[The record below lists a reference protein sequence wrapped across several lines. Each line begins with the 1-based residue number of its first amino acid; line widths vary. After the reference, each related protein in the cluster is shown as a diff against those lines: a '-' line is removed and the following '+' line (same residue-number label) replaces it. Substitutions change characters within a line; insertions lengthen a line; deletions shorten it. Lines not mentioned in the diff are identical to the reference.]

1 MRSIRSKITVTV
13 VAISM
18 VSLFIL
24 TGTVLYNLNTLR
36 SGIIAMSDELGTA
49 AGDDSAQAM
58 EQQMLNQL
66 TALAQAKAAIADEKL
81 GKQQTYVQLTADYL
95 TALYG
100 DPDKYAPLSV
110 DPPDPSKTGVFS
122 SQLVLS
128 PEAADDLE
136 RIGAE
141 LGLVS
146 NASDLF
152 LAIPMHDPD
161 IESDYFSTVSGINV
175 MIDKV
180 PDMKPATL
188 DASSRGWFQ
197 GAIKENGLI
206 WTDVFDDTW
215 GRGLAIT
222 CAAPFRNGEDGEI
235 MGVVGFGSLIST
247 MSGEIIDTRIGE
259 TGYAFVINEL
269 GQTIIS
275 PNIQKDSDGKIIR
288 EDMTQNASQ
297 EIRDLAQAMLQG
309 EAGVSRL
316 TFDGREVYMA
326 YEPMSVLP
334 WTVVTVINVE
344 EALAPA
350 AATRAGIDAMTE
362 RTIGDVDLAIRTVIT
377 AVVIILVL
385 ALGAVAVASSFLAG
399 RLTRPLGSL
408 LEGVKRI
415 GDGDLDA
422 QIHVE
427 TKDEIGTLA
436 DAFNDMTGNLKRH
449 VEDLTAVTAEKERI
463 GAELDVATQIQKDML
478 PSIFPAFPEQK
489 EFAIY
494 ATMDPAK
501 EVGGDFYDFFM
512 IDDSH
517 LAVVMADVSGKGVPA
532 ALFMVIAKTVIK
544 NQALAGDAVEQV
556 FMHAN
561 DQLCE
566 NNGEGLFVT
575 SFMGVLD
582 LKSGEF
588 TYVNAGHNPP
598 LLRRKGGSYEYLK
611 VDPGF
616 VLAGLEGMPYSS
628 ETLTMSPGDSLYLYT
643 DGVTEALNVEQELF
657 GEERLQNVLNAE
669 IAGELGVRALL
680 PYVRAELERYAQGAE
695 QADDITMLALTYY
708 GEGAHPAELNGG
720 VRMEKTITVPAQ
732 CEQLDVV
739 QGFVNEMLEGVECD
753 PGAVIQLQ
761 IAVEEIFVNIANYAY
776 TQESGTAEVECH
788 VEPGEGRIT
797 IRFKDQGIPFD
808 PLAKEDADVTLSAE
822 EREIGGLGI
831 YMVKEMMDGVDYKYE
846 NGSNI
851 LTIHKMML

>member
-13 VAISM
+13 LLTAVA
-18 VSLFIL
+18 SLIIL
-24 TGTVLYNLNTLR
+24 SGAVLYNLNTLR
-36 SGIIAMSDELGTA
+36 SGIIAMSDELGTT
-49 AGDDSAQAM
+49 AGEDSSDAM
-58 EQQMLNQL
+58 EQQVL
-66 TALAQAKAAIADEKL
+66 THMVELTRSKADVANEKL
-81 GKQQTYVQLTADYL
+81 KKQQTYVQMTADYL
-95 TALYG
+95 TTLY
-100 DPDKYAPLSV
+100 DAPEKYAPLSV
-110 DPPDPSKTGVFS
+110 APPDPSKAGIFTA
-122 SQLVLS
+122 QLVLS
-128 PEAADDLE
+128 PEAADNLAKIRD
-136 RIGAE
+136 E

-146 NASDLF
+146 NAADLF
-152 LAIPMHDPD
+152 LSIPVHDSD
-161 IESDYFSTVSGINV
+161 IESNYFSTVSGINV

-180 PDMKPATL
+180 PDMKPETL

-197 GAIKENGLI
+197 SAIASDSLI

-222 CAAPFRNGEDGEI
+222 CAAPFYNGEDGAV

-247 MSGEIIDTRIGE
+247 MSSEIIDTRIGE
-259 TGYAFVINEL
+259 TGYVFVINEL

-275 PNIQKDSDGKIIR
+275 PNIQKDSEGKIVR
-288 EDMTQNASQ
+288 EDLTRSESQ
-297 EIRDLAQAMLQG
+297 EVRELAQAMLRG
-309 EAGVSRL
+309 EEGVSRL
-316 TFDGREVYMA
+316 NFEGREVYMA
-326 YEPMSVLP
+326 YEAMEVLP
-334 WTVVTVINVE
+334 WTVVTVIDVE

-350 AATRAGIDAMTE
+350 AATRAGIESMTDS
-362 RTIGDVDLAIRTVIT
+362 TIEGVDDSIRTVFV
-377 AVVIILVL
+377 AVGVILVL
-385 ALGAVAVASSFLAG
+385 SLCLVAMVSALLSGM
-399 RLTRPLGSL
+399 LTRPLGRL

-415 GDGDLDA
+415 SDGDLDT
-422 QIHVE
+422 QIAVE

-436 DAFNDMTGNLKRH
+436 SAFNDMTGSLKGH
-449 VEDLTAVTAEKERI
+449 IEELTTVTAEKERI
-463 GAELDVATQIQKDML
+463 GAELDVATKIQKDML
-478 PSIFPAFPEQK
+478 PSIFPVFPDQK

-556 FMHAN
+556 FMRAN

-566 NNGEGLFVT
+566 NNGESLFVT
-575 SFMGVLD
+575 AFMGVLD
-582 LKSGEF
+582 LKTGEF

-598 LLRRKGGSYEYLK
+598 LIRRKGGDYEYLQ
-611 VDPGF
+611 VDSGF

-628 ETLTMSPGDSLYLYT
+628 ASLTMEPGDSLYLYT
-643 DGVTEALNVEQELF
+643 DGVTEALNMEQELY
-657 GEERLQNVLNAE
+657 GEERLRKALNTE
-669 IAGELGVRALL
+669 IAKELGVRALL
-680 PYVRAELERYAQGAE
+680 PYIRAELEQFAQGAE

-708 GEGAHPAELNGG
+708 AEGAHPAEMNGG
-720 VRMEKTITVPAQ
+720 VRMEKTITVPAH

-761 IAVEEIFVNIANYAY
+761 IAVEEIFVNVANYAY
-776 TQESGTAEVECH
+776 KQEVGTAEVECH

-797 IRFKDQGIPFD
+797 IRFKDQGVPFD
-808 PLAKEDADVTLSAE
+808 PLAKEDVDVTRSAE

-831 YMVKEMMDGVDYKYE
+831 YMVKEMMDGVDYVYE
-846 NGSNI
+846 DGSNI
-851 LTIHKMML
+851 LTIHKKIV

>member
-1 MRSIRSKITVTV
+1 MERQV
-13 VAISM
+13 
-18 VSLFIL
+18 L
-24 TGTVLYNLNTLR
+24 T
-36 SGIIAMSDELGTA
+36 
-49 AGDDSAQAM
+49 
-58 EQQMLNQL
+58 QL
-66 TALAQAKAAIADEKL
+66 TELARAKADIADEKL

-100 DPDKYAPLSV
+100 DPDKYAPLTV
-110 DPPDPSKTGVFS
+110 APPDPSRAGTFTA
-122 SQLVLS
+122 QLVLS
-128 PEAADDLE
+128 PKAVSHLDEISE
-136 RIGAE
+136 E
-141 LGLVS
+141 LGLVA
-146 NASDLF
+146 NAADLF
-152 LAIPMHDPD
+152 LAIPNHDTD
-161 IESDYFSTVSGINV
+161 IESDYFSTISGINV
-175 MIDKV
+175 MIDTV
-180 PDMKPATL
+180 SDMKPETL
-188 DASSRGWFQ
+188 DASTRGWFQ
-197 GAIKENGLI
+197 NALAAENLI

-222 CAAPFRNGEDGEI
+222 CAAPFYNGDGGAA

-275 PNIQKDSDGKIIR
+275 PNIQKDSEGKIIR
-288 EDMTQNASQ
+288 EDLTQNESA
-297 EIRDLAQAMLQG
+297 EVRALAQVMLQG

-316 TFDGREVYMA
+316 TFEGRDVYMA
-326 YEPMSVLP
+326 YEPMAVLP
-334 WTVVTVINVE
+334 WTVVTVIDVE
-344 EALAPA
+344 EALAPSA
-350 AATRAGIDAMTE
+350 SIRAGIDAMTDS
-362 RTIGDVDLAIRTVIT
+362 TIEDVDLAIRTVIT
-377 AVVIILVL
+377 AVVVILILTLCVVAAVS
-385 ALGAVAVASSFLAG
+385 ALLSG
-399 RLTRPLGSL
+399 RLTRPLGHL
-408 LEGVKRI
+408 LEGVKQI
-415 GDGDLDA
+415 SDGDLDA
-422 QIHVE
+422 QIAVE
-427 TKDEIGTLA
+427 TQDEIGTLA
-436 DAFNDMTGNLKRH
+436 SAFNDMTGSLKRH
-449 VEDLTAVTAEKERI
+449 IEDLTTVTAEKERI

-478 PSIFPAFPEQK
+478 PGIFPAFPEQK

-575 SFMGVLD
+575 AFMGILD
-582 LKSGEF
+582 LATGEF
-588 TYVNAGHNPP
+588 TYANAGHNPP
-598 LLRRKGGSYEYLK
+598 LIRRKDGDYEYLK

-616 VLAGLEGMPYSS
+616 VLAGLEGMSYSS
-628 ETLTMSPGDSLYLYT
+628 AKLTLKPGDSLYLYT
-643 DGVTEALNVEQELF
+643 DGVTETLNVQQELY
-657 GEERLQNVLNAE
+657 GEERLRKALNAE
-669 IAGELGVRALL
+669 IAKELGVRALL
-680 PYVRAELERYAQGAE
+680 PYIRAELEQFSQGAE

-708 GEGAHPAELNGG
+708 AEGTHPAEMNGG

-776 TQESGTAEVECH
+776 KQEIGTAEVECR

-797 IRFKDQGIPFD
+797 IRFKDQGVPFD
-808 PLAKEDADVTLSAE
+808 PLAKEDADVTLTAE
-822 EREIGGLGI
+822 ERDIGGLGI
-831 YMVKEMMDGVDYKYE
+831 YMVKEMTDGVDYVYE

-851 LTIHKMML
+851 LTIHKKMA